1 MKQED
6 RIKNKVIYFVAL
18 FGICSGL
25 FLMSYFAFIR
35 TIDVDMTKKI
45 DVEYT
50 GEQGRA
56 TVEATCA
63 MTDLN
68 QRLQSFYDSIEY
80 EIEPNENLKNGDVIV
95 VRATYDEDL
104 AQEYHYNPIH
114 LEKEFVVEGLN
125 NRYENFAQ
133 IPSEYVTK
141 IQKEMDAFLARKKR
155 EIFRTEFS
163 MPQAKPSLSNSK
175 LVYTAFLN
183 SKNSE
188 KTDRMVNIYHLEY
201 EYESQ
206 SYELYYLICVPE
218 INDSQEVQE
227 QDVFGQKAYLTELN
241 EGIEPYDTYVKR
253 LFGKNYEVET
263 VNVNEAE

>member
-25 FLMSYFAFIR
+25 FLMSYFSFIR

-45 DVEYT
+45 DVTYT

-56 TVEATCA
+56 SAQATCA

-80 EIEPNENLKNGDVIV
+80 EIEPNENLKNGDVVTI
-95 VRATYDEDL
+95 RAFYDEDL

-114 LEKEFVVEGLN
+114 LEKEFVVSGLN
-125 NRYENFAQ
+125 NRYENYEQ
-133 IPSEYVTK
+133 IPTTYVKK
-141 IQKEMDAFLARKKR
+141 IQKEMDSFLDTKKK

-163 MPQAKPSLSNSK
+163 KPKAKPVLNHAE
-175 LVYTAFLN
+175 LVYTAFMN
-183 SKNSE
+183 SKTSE
-188 KTDRMVNIYHLEY
+188 KTDRMVNIYHLLY
-201 EYESQ
+201 EWDEQ
-206 SYELYYLICVPE
+206 PYELYYLICVPE

-227 QDVFGQKAYLTELN
+227 QDVFGQKAYLTELS
-241 EGIEPYDTYVKR
+241 EGIETYDSYVKR
-253 LFGKNYEVET
+253 LFGINYEVET
-263 VNVNEAE
+263 IKKR